1 MRSGNYIGP
10 LSDSESEDEQQQS
23 EELLSER
30 PVGAHADADGGS
42 ANDANDAVND
52 DAEAH
57 NENGALVMQVDEPA
71 SNAIV
76 LHEDKVYYPSAAEV
90 YGDDVETLV
99 QEEDAQPLTLS
110 LIHI

>member
-76 LHEDKVYYPSAAEV
+76 RHEEKEFCPGCAEV
-90 YGDDVETLV
+90 VVEDV
-99 QEEDAQPLTLS
+99 
-110 LIHI
+110 